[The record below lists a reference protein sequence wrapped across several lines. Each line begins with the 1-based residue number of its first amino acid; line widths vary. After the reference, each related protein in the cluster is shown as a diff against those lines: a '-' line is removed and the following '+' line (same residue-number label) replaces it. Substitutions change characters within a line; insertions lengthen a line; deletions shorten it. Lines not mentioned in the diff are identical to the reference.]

1 MASKPLLEI
10 LKIANDL
17 CKTQSA
23 GRAEGVAAPAS
34 LTGGAALHQGT
45 FTDVHLRSLDQ
56 QKQDKVMADARE
68 QVPPHLR
75 DKFAEAEAKED
86 PIRSKLFMLA
96 AKVNKRR

>member
-10 LKIANDL
+10 LKIANGL

-23 GRAEGVAAPAS
+23 GRAEGLSAPAS
-34 LTGGAALHQGT
+34 LTGGGALHAGT
-45 FTDVHLRSLDQ
+45 FTEVHPRSLDQ
-56 QKQDKVMADARE
+56 QRQDAEMKAARE
-68 QVPPHLR
+68 LVPPHLR

-96 AKVNKRR
+96 AKVNRKK